1 MPSHRLP
8 ITTLGVLLSLT
19 AIAGAQAKNDG
30 PTLLPGGKAPKIEV
44 LKWVKG
50 KPVTIEKKGVY
61 VVEFWATWCG
71 PCIESIPHVTKL
83 AKENKK
89 VTFVGVSIWEDN
101 KNQEVEKFV
110 KEMGSKM
117 DYNVAFGGNQK
128 GMAQTWM
135 AAAKQNGIPS
145 AFIVKD
151 QVVQWVG
158 HPMEMDKPLKDVIAG
173 KHNVAAAKKKVLD
186 DYAEGKLMTVAMGEL
201 QEISAEYE
209 AGKTDSAKTKL
220 DAWEKK
226 YPKFKEMSA
235 PTRGMW
241 EATENPEKYLAEL
254 KGKGSAQS
262 PGAWYTAMQL
272 AAGFAEKEA
281 TKDLAIKITDLV
293 LSEAKMDDEFIFY
306 YAYQVHRTLKDMSK
320 AREMAQKGIESMK
333 AQKKDGQLLK
343 FFESVVAAPA
353 PDK

>member
-8 ITTLGVLLSLT
+8 FVTLGVLLSFS

-50 KPVTIEKKGVY
+50 KPVTIQKKGVY

-151 QVVQWVG
+151 EIVQWVG
-158 HPMEMDKPLKDVIAG
+158 HPMEMDQPLKNVLAG

-186 DYAEGKLMTVAMGEL
+186 DFAEGKLMGVAMNEL
-201 QEISAEYE
+201 QAISGEYD
-209 AGKTDSAKTKL
+209 AGKTDSAKQKL

-241 EATENPEKYLAEL
+241 EATENPEKYLADL
-254 KGKGSAQS
+254 KGKGSAAS

-272 AAGFAEKEA
+272 AMSFAEKDT

-306 YAYQVHRTLKDMSK
+306 YAYQVHRTLKDMAK
-320 AREMAQKGIESMK
+320 AKEMAQKGIECMK

-343 FFESVVAAPA
+343 FFESVVAT
-353 PDK
+353 PDPK

>member
-1 MPSHRLP
+1 MPLHRLP
-8 ITTLGVLLSLT
+8 LVTLGVLLSLN
-19 AIAGAQAKNDG
+19 AVGSAQAKNDG

-50 KPVTIEKKGVY
+50 KPVTIAKKGVY

-71 PCIESIPHVTKL
+71 PCIDSIPHVTKL
-83 AKENKK
+83 AKQNKK

-110 KEMGSKM
+110 KDMGSKM

-151 QVVQWVG
+151 EVVQWVG
-158 HPMEMDKPLKDVIAG
+158 HPMEMDKPLKDVLTG

-186 DYAEGKLMTVAMGEL
+186 DYAEGKLMGVAMKEL
-201 QEISAEYE
+201 EAISADYE
-209 AGKTDSAKTKL
+209 AGNKDSAKQKL
-220 DAWEKK
+220 DAWDKK

-241 EATENPEKYLAEL
+241 EAQENPEKYLADL
-254 KGKGSAQS
+254 KGKGSAES

-272 AAGFAEKEA
+272 ATSFAEKDSSKEIA
-281 TKDLAIKITDLV
+281 VKIVDLV
-293 LSEAKMDDEFIFY
+293 LSESKMDDAFVFY
-306 YAYQVHRTLKDMSK
+306 YAYQVHRTLKDEAK
-320 AREMAQKGIESMK
+320 AKEMAQKGIDVMK
-333 AQKKDGQLLK
+333 AQKKDGNLLK
-343 FFESVVAAPA
+343 FFESAVAG
-353 PDK
+353 K